1 MSLCMVAMSVTAGVM
16 FIVGPETFVA
26 PAVAIVIVQI
36 NVRMRIDTLR
46 CAQDRIGHRNDH
58 KRRKKQRHYRQSMS
72 K

>member
-1 MSLCMVAMSVTAGVM
+1 MVAMSVTAGVM
-16 FIVGPETFVA
+16 FIVGPGAVT
-26 PAVAIVIVQI
+26 PAIATVIVQI